1 MVRANKKNTG
11 VAKSRAVS
19 ELEGNPSDHAPRQ
32 EIQFP
37 VVKQVPAPVWVK
49 DKRSRE
55 AWAQVAPMLEAA
67 GVLQTADQVTL
78 GRYVNY
84 FAVYLDAHEHVM
96 SESWVQPTSEDGVSI
111 KPTPWMKMMNDAS
124 DKLLSMEK
132 EFGMTP
138 GARARM
144 AIRAPDKPKDKE
156 DDLDGSIE

>member
-11 VAKSRAVS
+11 VAKPRVIS
-19 ELEGNPSDHAPRQ
+19 ELEGNPSKAQPRQ
-32 EIQFP
+32 ELQFGLA
-37 VVKQVPAPVWVK
+37 KQIPAPVWVA

-67 GVLQTADQVTL
+67 GVLQIADQVTL

-84 FAVYLDAHEHVM
+84 FAVYLDAHQQVM
-96 SESWVQPTSEDGVSI
+96 TENWVQPSSEEGVSI

-124 DKLLSMEK
+124 DKLLAMEK